1 MFKAVNMF
9 FNSAPA
15 LSIKAGIRHAPQ
27 KEKKCIHSH
36 EIIKLCDNHSSHLRT
51 IFNRHAVELLKCP
64 STDEWAE
71 KIWCLY
77 MYHFIEH

>member
-1 MFKAVNMF
+1 MFKAVNIF
-9 FNSAPA
+9 FSSAPA
-15 LSIKAGIRHAPQ
+15 LNSKAGIRHAPQ

-36 EIIKLCDNHSSHLRT
+36 SNHLRT
-51 IFNRHAVELLKCP
+51 IFNRLAVELLKCP

>member
-27 KEKKCIHSH
+27 KEKKMHS
-36 EIIKLCDNHSSHLRT
+36 
-51 IFNRHAVELLKCP
+51 
-64 STDEWAE
+64 
-71 KIWCLY
+71 
-77 MYHFIEH
+77 